1 MDFYWFSCQ
10 SYTYPFII
18 LFTYIPTNYKL
29 IFILTYVICSQR
41 LIGRYISCRVI
52 NAVTNLIPKTNMVG
66 DMVIDIRSLGIRIPF
81 ITSYTE
87 YITKRD
93 TYFNTEITTNSNF
106 ITCIGK
112 SIISVLLYLLVVGIL
127 LGHAFDS
134 LISNT
139 SCKCETISQRYIS
152 TIRSH
157 LQTYS

>member
-52 NAVTNLIPKTNMVG
+52 NAILRTM
-66 DMVIDIRSLGIRIPF
+66 DIRSLGIRIPF

-87 YITKRD
+87 YTTKRD

-134 LISNT
+134 
-139 SCKCETISQRYIS
+139 ISQRYIS